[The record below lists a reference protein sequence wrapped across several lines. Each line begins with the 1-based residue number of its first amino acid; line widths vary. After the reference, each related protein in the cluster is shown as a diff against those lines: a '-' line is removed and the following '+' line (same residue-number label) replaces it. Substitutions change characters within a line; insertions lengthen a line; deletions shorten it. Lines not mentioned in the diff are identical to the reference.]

1 MLLVAALIVCGG
13 YAVASQGHVFTLD
26 EWIRRD
32 AVPVSL
38 QSPRTIDTAVDKVVA
53 SLEPS
58 VQLLGFGEALHG
70 GEDILTVR
78 NAVFERL
85 VQAHGY
91 SAIAIETGFDAAEPV
106 DDYVSGRGT
115 SYEALLDGRYGHAFG
130 RLAANRDLVEWMRRY
145 NADPAHH
152 TKLHFYGF
160 DISVGANRI
169 DSPAHVLD
177 LTLDYL
183 AGIDAA
189 AAREHRQ
196 KIDSLLRQATGWA
209 EAWTDS
215 TQSPMTKPVG
225 VAMRI
230 ATEDL
235 ITELRTRRP
244 ELVARS
250 NENDYLAAL
259 HHANLARQMLDF
271 HAAVA
276 KTAGEPPNGTGLRG
290 VRDALM
296 ADNLEYIVAR
306 EHGRGKVMV
315 FAHNEHLQRGKS
327 VWPCCG
333 LKYGT
338 DVYAW
343 WPAGSQLNDR
353 MGRAYAVIGSGLG
366 SSDATNGLMK
376 PEPGSLEARLVA
388 VPGAAL
394 FIPTHGGRGLESGEV
409 SSLIVRSGTARNLS
423 YTALSAQSLTDF
435 DWLLVLDST
444 GYTRQIAAGH

>member
-1 MLLVAALIVCGG
+1 
-13 YAVASQGHVFTLD
+13 
-26 EWIRRD
+26 
-32 AVPVSL
+32 
-38 QSPRTIDTAVDKVVA
+38 
-53 SLEPS
+53 
-58 VQLLGFGEALHG
+58 
-70 GEDILTVR
+70 
-78 NAVFERL
+78 
-85 VQAHGY
+85 
-91 SAIAIETGFDAAEPV
+91 
-106 DDYVSGRGT
+106 
-115 SYEALLDGRYGHAFG
+115 
-130 RLAANRDLVEWMRRY
+130 
-145 NADPAHH
+145 
-152 TKLHFYGF
+152 
-160 DISVGANRI
+160 
-169 DSPAHVLD
+169 
-177 LTLDYL
+177 
-183 AGIDAA
+183 
-189 AAREHRQ
+189 
-196 KIDSLLRQATGWA
+196 
-209 EAWTDS
+209 
-215 TQSPMTKPVG
+215 
-225 VAMRI
+225 
-230 ATEDL
+230 
-235 ITELRTRRP
+235 
-244 ELVARS
+244 
-250 NENDYLAAL
+250 
-259 HHANLARQMLDF
+259 
-271 HAAVA
+271 A

-353 MGRAYAVIGSGLG
+353 IGRAYAVIGSGLG